1 MQNEPL
7 INNTKSNFVSNITI
21 IGAAT
26 GFLLLISGWFA
37 CFIFTDVSITLK
49 GLGRLHATHPVL
61 YILDILPLLSGF
73 LAYYASSYYVKR
85 KEYFQQ
91 EIKKRD
97 EKINKNVEFAQKIG
111 EGNYEI
117 DIDID
122 DTDVLGNS
130 LLVMRD
136 NLLKNYKKELEEN
149 WISQGKDL
157 ISDILR
163 AHTKIEDVSYDVL
176 VNLVKYADFIQGA
189 FYIYDGQKEILI
201 NTATYA
207 YNRKKILNQEFKI
220 GYGLIGACAYEKEII
235 YRTEIPEDYVTI
247 TSGLTGEKK
256 PCSIL
261 IVPLLSN
268 EKIQGILEFAS
279 IKEEIEELTIRFM
292 KEMGEIIGQ
301 TIFNLKVNQQ
311 TEQLLLESRQKTKEL
326 QEREEELRK
335 NAEEMQITQEELK
348 ISNDQLEGKIK
359 EVKIVQNRL
368 HSLLENAFEIIY
380 IYDKDKNLI
389 YVSPSVNNIIGFT
402 TEEIKGG
409 KDRERLTKKGRKEF
423 NEMLD
428 TLLSS
433 PQKIITKQYAYLKKD
448 GTKIFLETTGRNLLN
463 NPSIQGIIFNSRDI
477 TARVRAEKEER
488 MRSRMQSLSEN
499 SLDMIIRFSIDG
511 ECYYANPVVRNFL
524 NMPPETMVNKHLS
537 KLNIPQ
543 IFADYFEETI
553 KKIKNNPVKQQD
565 EFSVN
570 TNQQDD
576 NFLQIINI
584 NAIPEFNE
592 SELETILFIGHDI
605 TEAKGIEREI
615 QQKNQKIEDSINYA
629 QRIQNSILPTN
640 KSLREAFPDSFIFYK
655 PKDVVSGDFPWM
667 FFKGEI
673 AYIAVVDCT
682 GHGVPGALLSFIAYF
697 TLNNIVDHDS
707 NLTAGEICDTLHYR
721 VRSALNQDKP
731 DAYARD
737 GMDIA
742 FCKINTTKMELQY
755 CGAHRPLYLLRN
767 SDLEEYKGDKKAI
780 GGIPHFKK
788 KEEKFTNHIIQLNK
802 KDKIFFFSDGL
813 TDQYGGPEN
822 KKYSP
827 KRIREAL
834 LAHPN
839 FSMTQY
845 MNYFEKDFNKWI
857 DNKKQI
863 DDVLLIGIGFDI
875 MDKH

>member
-1 MQNEPL
+1 MQNNTL
-7 INNTKSNFVSNITI
+7 IHNAKPNFISNSTI
-21 IGAAT
+21 IGAAL
-26 GFLLLISGWFA
+26 GFLLLILGWFT
-37 CFIFTDVSITLK
+37 CFIFYDVSITLK
-49 GLGRLHATHPVL
+49 GLWALHAAHPVL
-61 YILDILPLLSGF
+61 YILDILPFLAGF
-73 LAYYASSYYVKR
+73 LAYHASSQYLKR

-91 EIKKRD
+91 EINKRD

-111 EGNYEI
+111 EGNYEVEI
-117 DIDID
+117 DIDES
-122 DTDVLGNS
+122 DVLGNS

-163 AHTKIEDVSYDVL
+163 SHNKIEDVSYDVL
-176 VNLVKYADFIQGA
+176 VNLVKYAGFIQGA
-189 FYIYDGQKEILI
+189 FYVYNDQEDVLT

-247 TSGLTGEKK
+247 TSGLVGEKK
-256 PCSIL
+256 PRSLL

-268 EKIQGILEFAS
+268 EKIQGIIEFAS
-279 IKEEIEELTIRFM
+279 VREEIEELTVRFM
-292 KEMGEIIGQ
+292 KEMAEIIGQ

-311 TEQLLLESRQKTKEL
+311 TERLLLESRQKTKEL
-326 QEREEELRK
+326 QEGEEQLRK

-348 ISNDQLEGKIK
+348 ISNDQLESKIK
-359 EVKIVQNRL
+359 EVKIAQNRL

-380 IYDKDKNLI
+380 IYGQDKKLT
-389 YVSPSVNNIIGFT
+389 YVSPSVNNIIGFS

-409 KDRERLTKKGRKEF
+409 KDQERLTKKGKKEF

-428 TLLSS
+428 ALLSN
-433 PQKIITKQYAYLKKD
+433 PQRIITKQYAYLKKD

-463 NPSIQGIIFNSRDI
+463 DPSIQGIIFNSRDI

-511 ECYYANPVVRNFL
+511 ECYYANPVVKDFL
-524 NMPPETMVNKHLS
+524 HMPPETMVNKHLS
-537 KLNIPQ
+537 NLSIPEV
-543 IFADYFEETI
+543 FSNYFDEAI
-553 KKIKNNPVKQQD
+553 RKIKEDPVKQQD

-570 TNQQDD
+570 TGHQDE

-605 TEAKGIEREI
+605 TEAKRIEREI

-629 QRIQNSILPTN
+629 QRIQSSILPTN
-640 KSLREAFPDSFIFYK
+640 KSLHETFPDSFIFYK

-667 FFKGEI
+667 LVKENI
-673 AYIAVVDCT
+673 AYIAAVDCT

-697 TLNNIVDHDS
+697 TLNNIVDHDPR
-707 NLTAGEICDTLHYR
+707 LTAGEICDTLHYR

-742 FCKINTTKMELQY
+742 FCKIDTTTMEMHY

-767 SDLEEYKGDKKAI
+767 SELQEYKGDKKAI

-813 TDQYGGPEN
+813 TDQYGGPDN

-827 KRIREAL
+827 KRIRETL
-834 LAHPN
+834 IAHPD

-845 MNYFEKDFNKWI
+845 MNYFEKDFNKWVG
-857 DNKKQI
+857 NKKQI
-863 DDVLLIGIGFDI
+863 DDVLLIGIAFD
-875 MDKH
+875 